1 MEIYSEE
8 ALRKIVEPHPDGM
21 RYFFVMPFEDVE
33 RKMGWKNSKI
43 LDVIGALESGGV
55 LDDTCVLKSNIFI
68 LFRDRKDG
76 LDFIKRLNAF
86 LS

>member
-21 RYFFVMPFEDVE
+21 QYFFVMPFEDVE
-33 RKMGWKNSKI
+33 RKMGWKNPKV
-43 LDVIGALESGGV
+43 LDVISVLRDNQV
-55 LDDTCVLKSNIFI
+55 LDDTCVLRSNIFI
-68 LFRDRKDG
+68 LFKSREDG
-76 LDFIKRLNAF
+76 LAFVERLNAF